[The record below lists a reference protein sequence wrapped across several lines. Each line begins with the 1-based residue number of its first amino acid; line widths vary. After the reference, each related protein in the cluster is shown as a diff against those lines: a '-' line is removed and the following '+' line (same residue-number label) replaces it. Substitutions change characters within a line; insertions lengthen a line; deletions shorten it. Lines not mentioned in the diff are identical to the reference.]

1 MRRARK
7 PSGLLPIIIVRQI
20 EKHKWT
26 LRLPRIGEEADD
38 QLEEGIDWID
48 SDLERARSIFSD
60 LLKQYPEHIDAY
72 HHLALC
78 LEKMGRT
85 EDSFEI
91 RKGGVAM
98 TLKFF
103 PQHFSMERDR
113 LEWGWMTNRPF
124 LRLYHSYGL
133 QLMSLGSNE
142 DALEA
147 FENILAM
154 NPNDNQG
161 VRALVVD
168 CHFALNEPAGVV
180 SVCRQFKRDALPE
193 LVYGR
198 ALALFQL
205 GQVQRAVRAL
215 DVAFQ
220 IQPRVA
226 AELLKTRH
234 PKPKGTS
241 DCQVCMGG
249 PDEAWWY
256 WRNQGKYWAQT
267 PGAIALLRQQW
278 PGKGRK
284 NK

>member
-1 MRRARK
+1 MRRTRK
-7 PSGLLPIIIVRQI
+7 PTGPLPIIIVQQI
-20 EKHKWT
+20 EEHQWT

-48 SDLERARSIFSD
+48 SDLEHASAIFSD
-60 LLKQYPEHIDAY
+60 LIKQYPEHIDAY

-85 EDSFEI
+85 EEAFEI

-98 TLKFF
+98 TLNFF

-113 LEWGWMTNRPF
+113 LEWGWITNRPF

-133 QLMSLGSNE
+133 QLMSLGSTE
-142 DALEA
+142 DALEV
-147 FENILAM
+147 FENILTM

-168 CHFALNEPAGVV
+168 CHFALNEPAGVL
-180 SVCRQFKRDALPE
+180 SVCQQFKQDAMPE

-205 GQVQRAVRAL
+205 GKVPMAGKAL
-215 DVAFQ
+215 DLAIRF
-220 IQPRVA
+220 QPRVA
-226 AELLKTRH
+226 AELLKARH
-234 PKPKGTS
+234 PKPKGTN
-241 DCQVCMGG
+241 DHRVCMGG

-256 WRNQGKYWAQT
+256 WKNQGKYWVQT
-267 PGAIALLRQQW
+267 PGAIDFLRQQC
-278 PGKGRK
+278 PIKGRK
-284 NK
+284 KK